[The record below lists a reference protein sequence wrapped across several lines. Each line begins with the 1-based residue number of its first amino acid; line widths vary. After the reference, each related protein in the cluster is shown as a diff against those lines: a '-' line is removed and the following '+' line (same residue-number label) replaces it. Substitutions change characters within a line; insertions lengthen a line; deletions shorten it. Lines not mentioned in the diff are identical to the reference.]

1 MKDIIY
7 IIKNSLISF
16 AIVLFAFII
25 DLSNYYKI
33 NYMTSARRI
42 FTGDIYTFTY
52 FMMLVLFVIVVFE
65 LWKTVMEAYLEYRFY
80 MMMGWIILFF
90 VVDFLPI
97 ISLFQLILKN
107 FIIVVVIQLAYQLYL
122 KKKK

>member
-7 IIKNSLISF
+7 IIKNSFISF

>member
-1 MKDIIY
+1 MKDVIY
-7 IIKNSLISF
+7 IIKNSFISF
-16 AIVLFAFII
+16 AVVLFAFMI

-90 VVDFLPI
+90 VVDFLSI